1 MRFGGCTIK
10 VKNKT
15 IITAS
20 VDNSLVRFQFKVIK
34 KYERAYPECWRS
46 WVRTPGRVKRNILTL
61 VFVDRLFGNRDN
73 VPKWRYMSA
82 LGFLSNWGSTMN
94 IQLRVLVYYKEDIIL
109 IMWHLIQMFSPWYGG
124 IKYSVDIK

>member
-1 MRFGGCTIK
+1 MRFGGCTSK

-34 KYERAYPECWRS
+34 KYEHAHPECWRS
-46 WVRTPGRVKRNILTL
+46 WVRTPCRVKPNILTL

-73 VPKWRYMSA
+73 VPKWMYMSV
-82 LGFLSNWGSTMN
+82 LGFLSNWGSTIK
-94 IQLRVLVYYKEDIIL
+94 IQLRVLVYYKENIIL
-109 IMWHLIQMFSPWYGG
+109 IIWHLIQMFSPWYDW